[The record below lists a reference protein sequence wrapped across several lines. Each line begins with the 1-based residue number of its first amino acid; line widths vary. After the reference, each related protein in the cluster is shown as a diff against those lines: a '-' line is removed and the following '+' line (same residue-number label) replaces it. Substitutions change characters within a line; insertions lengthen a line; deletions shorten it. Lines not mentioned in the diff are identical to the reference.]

1 MKFSRAT
8 LSDLPEFHVGHA
20 QNSEAATGCI
30 VVVSPEGATCS
41 VDVRGGGP
49 ATRETDLLK
58 PENMVEAV
66 HAVVLSGGSA
76 FGLEASTGVMQALA
90 EKGIGFELCGLHV
103 PIVVG
108 ACLFDLPYGK
118 PEHPTA
124 EMGACAC
131 KAALYDDAVS
141 DNTMLDSSTL
151 NNPVLPQENAQT
163 ASNGA
168 IQNEFYNSLPHV
180 SEESSFTIL
189 SGAAEGNVGAGCG
202 ATVGKM
208 LDPAQ
213 ATKSGLGIYGIRCG
227 SIVTVA
233 IVAVN
238 ALGTVCLPDGTPLAG
253 HRDADGNLMNPLD
266 PVLLSMMPGSS
277 TETTSSLHPTNENST
292 CSESNSRSDTTAS
305 SGCTSPCTN
314 TTIGVV
320 LTNAKLTKAQCLKV
334 SSITHDAYARTIKPV
349 HTSADGDTI
358 FTMASGKQ
366 DAPFDLAAIMATE
379 AMQGAILRA
388 VASAEAACG
397 LPSARDINRELSTQ
411 IISDCS

>member
-1 MKFSRAT
+1 MKFSCAT
-8 LSDLPEFHVGHA
+8 LSHLPEFHVGHA
-20 QNSEAATGCI
+20 QNSEAATGCT

-49 ATRETDLLK
+49 ATRETDLLN

-124 EMGACAC
+124 EMGAQAC
-131 KAALYDDAVS
+131 RKAIEDTLS
-141 DNTMLDSSTL
+141 DTRNQSAM
-151 NNPVLPQENAQT
+151 QG
-163 ASNGA
+163 AS
-168 IQNEFYNSLPHV
+168 IQ
-180 SEESSFTIL
+180 ESSLNSKNVSFTPADVETSKSDPEISKAPFTIL

-277 TETTSSLHPTNENST
+277 TEAALPSHPADENST
-292 CSESNSRSDTTAS
+292 CSESNPRSDSAAS
-305 SGCTSPCTN
+305 SGCTTPCTN

-320 LTNAKLTKAQCLKV
+320 LTNAKLTKAQCQKV

-366 DAPFDLAAIMATE
+366 DAPFDLVAIMATE

-388 VASAEAACG
+388 VATAKAACG
-397 LPSARDINRELSTQ
+397 LPAAQDINPKLCTK
-411 IISDCS
+411 IFSDFS

>member
-20 QNSEAATGCI
+20 QNSEAATGCT

-124 EMGACAC
+124 EMGAFAC
-131 KAALYDDAVS
+131 KAALSGAMES
-141 DNTMLDSSTL
+141 NSLDSL
-151 NNPVLPQENAQT
+151 LPIPEQA
-163 ASNGA
+163 A
-168 IQNEFYNSLPHV
+168 
-180 SEESSFTIL
+180 FTVL

-208 LDPAQ
+208 LDPTQ
-213 ATKSGLGIYGIRCG
+213 ATKSGLGMYGVRCG
-227 SIVTVA
+227 DIVAVA

-253 HRDADGNLMNPLD
+253 HRDANGYIMDPLD
-266 PVLLSMMPGSS
+266 PVLLSMAPHSS
-277 TETTSSLHPTNENST
+277 TEAASYSHPEEENSTYSESDAHSSTTTSSGCST
-292 CSESNSRSDTTAS
+292 
-305 SGCTSPCTN
+305 PCTN

-320 LTNAKLTKAQCLKV
+320 LTNAKLTKAQCQKV

-358 FTMASGKQ
+358 FTTASDKQ
-366 DAPFDLAAIMATE
+366 DAPFDLIAIMATE

-388 VASAEAACG
+388 VATAEAACG
-397 LPSARDINRELSTQ
+397 LPAAQDIHPDVCSCVLSQ
-411 IISDCS
+411 YL